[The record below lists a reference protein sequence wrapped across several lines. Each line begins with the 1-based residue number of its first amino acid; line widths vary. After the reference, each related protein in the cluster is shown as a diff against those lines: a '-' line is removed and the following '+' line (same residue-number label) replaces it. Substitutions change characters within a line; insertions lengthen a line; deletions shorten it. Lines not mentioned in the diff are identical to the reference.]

1 MSAKLLIILVG
12 IVLIG
17 VAILSSFG
25 KKDSDTKLINP
36 KVAIPLGAL
45 RCIDGHIR

>member
-17 VAILSSFG
+17 VAVLSSFG
-25 KKDSDTKLINP
+25 KKDSEQSLLIQ
-36 KVAIPLGAL
+36 KWQYHWVFLVY
-45 RCIDGHIR
+45 